1 MSTTTGPHPPQL
13 AKRYNF
19 TIGESFNEPLP
30 VYAYGGTPHPC
41 SQGGTFTQ
49 GARAPRFAV
58 ERQAQMPHPTQA
70 NVMIGNLWQD
80 KGNRFV
86 DQTTQHSKKDI
97 FSGLPTLCPAQ
108 IRQ

>member
-1 MSTTTGPHPPQL
+1 
-13 AKRYNF
+13 
-19 TIGESFNEPLP
+19 
-30 VYAYGGTPHPC
+30 
-41 SQGGTFTQ
+41 
-49 GARAPRFAV
+49 
-58 ERQAQMPHPTQA
+58 MPHPTQA

-97 FSGLPTLCPAQ
+97 FSGLPTLCLAQ